1 MQSVLLDGLM
11 LVRAAKHRC
20 GNGGS
25 VAGHDRYAPPA
36 GCRQNFRCI

>member
-11 LVRAAKHRC
+11 FMRAKHRC

-25 VAGHDRYAPPA
+25 VAGRDRYAPLA
-36 GCRQNFRCI
+36 GAAVKISGA